1 MTCLTRD
8 FNVIEFVFTGIVDVE
23 KRRDD
28 VEKRID
34 DVENKISGVE
44 KKISNITVQI
54 EKDFESISKLND
66 KDDLSARY

>member
-23 KRRDD
+23 KRR
-28 VEKRID
+28 D